1 MVKNSLYTKEVMNH
15 FLKPKNRGEIKNAD
29 AFGQLGNVSCGDVMK
44 VYFKV
49 DKKTNKIKEIKFQTM
64 GCAAAIATSSM
75 ITELAKGKT
84 IEQAKKISNKD
95 IADKL
100 GGLPKLKMHCSNLA
114 VDTLRKTIAEYER
127 KNK

>member
-1 MVKNSLYTKEVMNH
+1 MAKNNLYTKEVMNH

-29 AFGQLGNVSCGDVMK
+29 AVGELGNPSCGDVMK
-44 VYFKV
+44 VYLKV
-49 DKKTNKIKEIKFQTM
+49 DKKSKKIKDIKFQTM

-84 IEQAKKISNKD
+84 IEQAKKISNND

-100 GGLPKLKMHCSNLA
+100 GGLPKIKMHCSNLA
-114 VDTLRKTIAEYER
+114 VDTLRKAIVDFE
-127 KNK
+127 KKML

>member
-1 MVKNSLYTKEVMNH
+1 MEKNSLYSKEVMNH

-29 AFGQLGNVSCGDVMK
+29 AIGEKGNPSCGDVMK
-44 VYFKV
+44 VYLKV
-49 DKKTNKIKEIKFQTM
+49 NNKTNKIKDIKFQTM

-114 VDTLRKTIAEYER
+114 VDTLRRAIENFE
-127 KNK
+127 KN

>member
-1 MVKNSLYTKEVMNH
+1 MEKSSLYTKDVMNH

-29 AFGQLGNVSCGDVMK
+29 AVGELGNPSCGDVMK
-44 VYFKV
+44 VYLKV
-49 DKKTNKIKEIKFQTM
+49 DKKTNRIKDIKFQTM

-84 IEQAKKISNKD
+84 IKQAKNISNKD
-95 IADKL
+95 IANKL

-114 VDTLRKTIAEYER
+114 VDTLRKAIEDFE
-127 KNK
+127 KK